1 MTFVRN
7 GDFTNLTFNPGLYN
21 NIGAVA
27 GYPGPSSN
35 VAAAMSDPGP
45 YLGQGGGRRR
55 KNSSRKRQRSNKR
68 GSRKMKGGTVF
79 GTGMGNIMPSTVAS
93 EADFLDASQG
103 SEFPQIYSGGKR
115 KSRRRRGGKRK
126 TRKMKGGYM
135 TPNQGYGYAG
145 TLGESTFLFAGSG
158 YPPMSRYNPT
168 DCVVNP
174 TTESGGAPIT
184 ETVRGQIGGKRRKSK
199 RNKRSKK
206 NKKSRR
212 NKKR

>member
-1 MTFVRN
+1 MKFVRN

-27 GYPGPSSN
+27 GYPGPASN
-35 VAAAMSDPGP
+35 IAAAMSDPGP
-45 YLGQGGGRRR
+45 YLGQGGGKRR
-55 KNSSRKRQRSNKR
+55 KSFRNKR
-68 GSRKMKGGTVF
+68 KSSKKRSRKMRGGTVF

-93 EADFLDASQG
+93 EADFLDAAQG

-115 KSRRRRGGKRK
+115 KSRRNKQKQSRKRK
-126 TRKMKGGYM
+126 TRRMKGGYM
-135 TPNQGYGYAG
+135 TPNQGVGYAG

-168 DCVVNP
+168 DCIVNP

-199 RNKRSKK
+199 RNKRNKK
-206 NKKSRR
+206 NKRSKRR
-212 NKKR
+212 